1 MSQSTNDTVP
11 TSMRIAALFITR
23 GLISELRELEKAL
36 SVKAREFDSIIK
48 SGRTHLQDAV
58 PIRLGQEFRSYATAL
73 SKAIKR
79 IESAAKVLKEL
90 GIGAT
95 AAGTGINTHPDY
107 RKNVIKTLKDITGIK
122 DLRPA
127 EDMLEA
133 INSMADFANLSAAL
147 RGLALELIRIANDL
161 RLLSSG
167 PRTGIAEIMLPPVQ
181 PGSYIMPGK
190 VNPVMAEMLNMVSFQ
205 VLGNDLAIAMAVQAG
220 QLELN
225 VMMPVINHNLL
236 HSLDILKN
244 AVKVFTERCV
254 KGIKAD
260 RERCKE
266 MAEKSIGLATVLNPS
281 IGYELAA
288 KVAKEAVATG
298 KTIREA
304 ALEKGILSRKEIDRV
319 LATMAM
325 TRPGVIKKI

>member
-1 MSQSTNDTVP
+1 
-11 TSMRIAALFITR
+11 
-23 GLISELRELEKAL
+23 
-36 SVKAREFDSIIK
+36 
-48 SGRTHLQDAV
+48 
-58 PIRLGQEFRSYATAL
+58 
-73 SKAIKR
+73 
-79 IESAAKVLKEL
+79 
-90 GIGAT
+90 
-95 AAGTGINTHPDY
+95 
-107 RKNVIKTLKDITGIK
+107 
-122 DLRPA
+122 
-127 EDMLEA
+127 
-133 INSMADFANLSAAL
+133 
-147 RGLALELIRIANDL
+147 
-161 RLLSSG
+161 
-167 PRTGIAEIMLPPVQ
+167 
-181 PGSYIMPGK
+181 
-190 VNPVMAEMLNMVSFQ
+190 MVSFQ

-260 RERCKE
+260 RKRCKE
-266 MAEKSIGLATVLNPS
+266 MAEKSIGLATVLNPL

-304 ALEKGILSRKEIDRV
+304 VLEKGILSRKEIDRV
-319 LATMAM
+319 LATMAI